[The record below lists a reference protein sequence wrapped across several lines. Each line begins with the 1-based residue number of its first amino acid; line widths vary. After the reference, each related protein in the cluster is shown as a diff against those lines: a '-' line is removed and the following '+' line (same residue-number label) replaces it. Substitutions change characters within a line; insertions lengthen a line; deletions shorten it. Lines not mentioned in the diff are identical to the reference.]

1 MVITAP
7 GAVEAAEAA
16 REVGVS
22 HVLLESDAHE
32 KPGAY
37 HLRGET
43 ASHDKPRNN
52 APVSDDIALLL
63 HTSGTTAR
71 PKLVPLT
78 HRNLCLSSSAVRET
92 LRLTAGDRCLSF
104 MPLFH
109 IHGLVAGLLASI
121 SAGAAICCARGFQ
134 ATSFFS
140 WIESS
145 QATWYTGVPTMHQ
158 AILRRAPSNSEALS
172 RHKLRAIRSSSSP
185 LFASVWEQLETTF
198 GVPVVNAYGM
208 TEAAHQIACVPLDGG
223 KLFQGSVGRSTGP
236 EITILDGSG
245 SSLRAGEVGEVAL
258 RGAQIINAYLG
269 PQEVNDRAFVNGWFR
284 TGDQGFLDG
293 NGALTLCG
301 RIKELINSGG
311 EKVSPYEVEET
322 LLNHSAVIQAA
333 VFAAPHELL
342 GEQVIAAVVIRESY
356 RATEK
361 ELLQYVSS
369 RLARHKHP
377 RRILIVDEIPGGAT
391 AKIQRNKLAA
401 FFGLVPSPSSA

>member
-1 MVITAP
+1 MPNSLTIAGMLEAGDGDGLAIADVHGHGLNYNDLRSQVRDTRDFLAQCGLTCRDSVAYSLRNGPETAALFLALSSYCRVAPLNPNYTAREAAFSLADLHVRMVITAP

-43 ASHDKPRNN
+43 ASYDKPRNN

-145 QATWYTGVPTMHQ
+145 Q
-158 AILRRAPSNSEALS
+158 
-172 RHKLRAIRSSSSP
+172 
-185 LFASVWEQLETTF
+185 
-198 GVPVVNAYGM
+198 
-208 TEAAHQIACVPLDGG
+208 
-223 KLFQGSVGRSTGP
+223 
-236 EITILDGSG
+236 
-245 SSLRAGEVGEVAL
+245 
-258 RGAQIINAYLG
+258 
-269 PQEVNDRAFVNGWFR
+269 
-284 TGDQGFLDG
+284 
-293 NGALTLCG
+293 
-301 RIKELINSGG
+301 
-311 EKVSPYEVEET
+311 
-322 LLNHSAVIQAA
+322 
-333 VFAAPHELL
+333 
-342 GEQVIAAVVIRESY
+342 
-356 RATEK
+356 
-361 ELLQYVSS
+361 
-369 RLARHKHP
+369 
-377 RRILIVDEIPGGAT
+377 
-391 AKIQRNKLAA
+391 
-401 FFGLVPSPSSA
+401 